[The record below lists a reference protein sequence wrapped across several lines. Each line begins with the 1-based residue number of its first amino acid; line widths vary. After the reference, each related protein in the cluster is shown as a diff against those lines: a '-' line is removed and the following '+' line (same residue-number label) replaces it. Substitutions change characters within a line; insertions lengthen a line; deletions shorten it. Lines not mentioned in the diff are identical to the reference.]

1 MLKKSTLFILLLV
14 GTMAPFLQGC
24 NKYSDGP
31 ILSVVSRTER
41 LANIWKVENYK
52 IDGTDYTS
60 IVTNY
65 TEIFSKSG
73 AYSYDWGILG
83 GSGTWA
89 FQNNDMEIKLTGN
102 DNQTSRTLYILK
114 LEEKALWYYY
124 TDNDKRNEFHLSQK

>member
-14 GTMAPFLQGC
+14 GTMAPILQGC

-60 IVTNY
+60 IVSNY

-89 FQNNDMEIKLTGN
+89 FQNNDMEVKLTGN

-124 TDNDKRNEFHLSQK
+124 TDNDKRHEFHLSQK

>member
-14 GTMAPFLQGC
+14 GTMVPFIQGC
-24 NKYSDGP
+24 NKYSEGP
-31 ILSVVSRTER
+31 ILSVLSRTER

-65 TEIFSKSG
+65 TEVFSKSG

-89 FQNNDMEIKLTGN
+89 FQNNDMEVKLTGD

-124 TDNDKRNEFHLSQK
+124 TDNDKRHEFHLSQK

>member
-14 GTMAPFLQGC
+14 GTMAPILQGC

-31 ILSVVSRTER
+31 MLSVVSRTER
-41 LANIWKVENYK
+41 LSNIWKVENYK

-89 FQNNDMEIKLTGN
+89 FQNNDMEVKLTGN

-124 TDNDKRNEFHLSQK
+124 TDNDKRHEFHLSQK

>member
-1 MLKKSTLFILLLV
+1 MLQKSTFFILLLV

-89 FQNNDMEIKLTGN
+89 FQNNDMEVKLTGN

-124 TDNDKRNEFHLSQK
+124 TENDKRHEFHLSQK

>member
-83 GSGTWA
+83 GSG
-89 FQNNDMEIKLTGN
+89 
-102 DNQTSRTLYILK
+102 R
-114 LEEKALWYYY
+114 
-124 TDNDKRNEFHLSQK
+124 

>member
-14 GTMAPFLQGC
+14 GTMTPILQGC
-24 NKYSDGP
+24 NKYSEGP

-60 IVTNY
+60 IVSNY

-89 FQNNDMEIKLTGN
+89 FQNNDMEVKLTGN

-124 TDNDKRNEFHLSQK
+124 TENDKRHELHLSQK

>member
-89 FQNNDMEIKLTGN
+89 FQNNDMEVKLTGN

-114 LEEKALWYYY
+114 LEEKAFWYYY
-124 TDNDKRNEFHLSQK
+124 TDNDKRHEFHLSQK

>member
-14 GTMAPFLQGC
+14 GMMAPILQGC
-24 NKYSDGP
+24 NKYSEGP

-60 IVTNY
+60 IVSNY

-89 FQNNDMEIKLTGN
+89 FQNNDMEVKLTGN

-124 TDNDKRNEFHLSQK
+124 TENDKRHEFHLSQK

>member
-1 MLKKSTLFILLLV
+1 MLKKSTFCILLLV
-14 GTMAPFLQGC
+14 GTTTPFLQGC
-24 NKYSDGP
+24 NKYSEGP
-31 ILSVVSRTER
+31 ILSVLSRTER

-65 TEIFSKSG
+65 TEVFSKGG

-83 GSGTWA
+83 GSGTWQ
-89 FQNNDMEIKLTGN
+89 FQNNDMEVKLTGD

-114 LEEKALWYYY
+114 LEEKTLWYFY
-124 TDNDKRNEFHLSQK
+124 TQNDKRHEFHLSQK

>member
-1 MLKKSTLFILLLV
+1 MLQKSTLFILLLV

-89 FQNNDMEIKLTGN
+89 FQNNDMEVKLTGN

-124 TDNDKRNEFHLSQK
+124 TDNDKRHEFHLSHK